1 MLFSVSVA
9 AAVAPNGRR
18 ESSAKKTTS
27 AKQES
32 SSSSSSSSAL
42 YTTEFVPNFNSRKIS
57 ISSWLFSSSF
67 MCHPPAPPPPPPPS
81 ASAPPAA
88 VTQPEPQTTKTPTD
102 GRRTRCG
109 RTDGRSRLVEE
120 AQKTLSWP
128 AGPPTDRP
136 TLGSAYYD
144 VKQGSCK
151 IGRVGSDSR
160 S

>member
-32 SSSSSSSSAL
+32 SSSSSFAL

-67 MCHPPAPPPPPPPS
+67 MCHPPAPPPPS

-109 RTDGRSRLVEE
+109 RTDGRTIQTCGGGTKNLELAGR
-120 AQKTLSWP
+120 P
-128 AGPPTDRP
+128 ADRPTDRHWAP
-136 TLGSAYYD
+136 RITT
-144 VKQGSCK
+144 
-151 IGRVGSDSR
+151 
-160 S
+160 